1 MLLVLRI
8 FLYVVVILIGASFA
22 AYLFTRDRRF
32 LRFAWQAFKY
42 ALILAA
48 VVLLLFALERVATML

>member
-1 MLLVLRI
+1 MLLVLRL

-32 LRFAWQAFKY
+32 LRVAWQAFKY
-42 ALILAA
+42 SLILVA
-48 VVLLLFALERVATML
+48 VVLLLFALERIATLL